1 MKPELMSASFTFGQE
16 GNTEGTTSEVEEAV
30 QEAIEETIASVTAP
44 LVKKGRRKKVTLG
57 S

>member
-1 MKPELMSASFTFGQE
+1 LKQMDHYHT
-16 GNTEGTTSEVEEAV
+16 GTATSEVQEAV
-30 QEAIEETIASVTAP
+30 QEAVEETIASVTAP